1 MMSRKDGFRVEW
13 SAEDGYVG
21 KGRPQEFYV
30 GEDDIDGSDTDT
42 DLEKLLE
49 DMVRDEFENRVS
61 PSVHNTDE
69 FMAWARA
76 VAERKRA

>member
-1 MMSRKDGFRVEW
+1 
-13 SAEDGYVG
+13 
-21 KGRPQEFYV
+21 
-30 GEDDIDGSDTDT
+30 
-42 DLEKLLE
+42 
-49 DMVRDEFENRVS
+49 MVRDEFENRVS